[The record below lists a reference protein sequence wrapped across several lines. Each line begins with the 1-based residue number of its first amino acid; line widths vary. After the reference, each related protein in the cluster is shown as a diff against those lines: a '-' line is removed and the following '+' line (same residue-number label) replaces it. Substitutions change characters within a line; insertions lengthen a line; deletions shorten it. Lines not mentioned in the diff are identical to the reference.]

1 MNFTTL
7 ERPPASCDVLIVG
20 SGAAGLTA
28 ACRAADAGHRV
39 LVVERAAV
47 LGGTTAVSGGVIWAP
62 GNHLADAD
70 ADAEADADVTDDA
83 GDDATD
89 AGQGGSALRHLV
101 AVTRGSVPRARIEWF
116 LRTVEEA
123 VRYLCDETHV
133 DLFALERPD
142 YRADLPGA
150 RRGGRA
156 LDNRP
161 FDVAAYPGLEGLLRP
176 PTYLPWL
183 TMAEREQD
191 GGADLAAIDRDR
203 RERGTRTMGGA
214 LAGALAVSARARGV
228 DFLLGARAVGLER
241 SGHSWDLTLEHLGR
255 VTARRAVVLASGGF
269 EWDPALQRAF
279 LPSRLTP
286 IGAPGNEGDGL
297 LMALRS
303 GAAVTD
309 LTASWGVPVFC
320 DPEVRYEGLPTGR
333 LAAGELTRPGS
344 IMVDGSGRRFAD
356 EAGNYHDLTKV
367 FRETDPATGA
377 PRHVPA
383 WFVYD
388 AGHRARYPVA
398 GTPPGGT
405 PSWAITR
412 PTPRELARAC
422 DIDAEA
428 LAETIAEFNAGA
440 VAGADRRFGRA
451 PASLAPLAEGPFTAI
466 PVVAGTLGTCGGVVT
481 DDHGRVLT
489 RDGTPVEGLFAA
501 GNVAATVL
509 GDHYPGG
516 GTSLAVAVARA
527 YAIGAA
533 LGEGA
538 RH

>member
-7 ERPPASCDVLIVG
+7 DHPPTSCDVLVVG

-28 ACRAADAGHRV
+28 ACRAADAGHHV
-39 LVVERAAV
+39 VVVERASV

-70 ADAEADADVTDDA
+70 SAAD
-83 GDDATD
+83 GATD
-89 AGQGGSALRHLV
+89 GAADALRHLV
-101 AVTRGSVPRARIEWF
+101 AVTRETVPRARLEWF
-116 LRTVEEA
+116 LRTIGEA

-161 FDVAAYPGLEGLLRP
+161 FDVTAYPGLERLLRP

-191 GGADLAAIDRDR
+191 TGADLAALDRERRDR
-203 RERGTRTMGGA
+203 GVRTLGGA
-214 LAGALAVSARARGV
+214 LAGSLAVSARARGV
-228 DFLLGARAVGLER
+228 EFLLGARAVGLER
-241 SGHSWDLTLEHLGR
+241 SGRSWDLTFEDSGHI
-255 VTARRAVVLASGGF
+255 TARRAVVLAGGGF

-279 LPSRLTP
+279 LPARLTP

-297 LMALRS
+297 LMALRA

-320 DPEVRYEGLPTGR
+320 DPEARYDGLPTGR
-333 LAAGELTRPGS
+333 LATVELTRPGS
-344 IMVDGSGRRFAD
+344 IMVNGSGRRFAD
-356 EAGNYHDLTKV
+356 ETGSYHDLTKV

-388 AGHRARYPVA
+388 AVHRARYPVA
-398 GTPPGGT
+398 GGPPGGT
-405 PSWAITR
+405 PSWAVTGS
-412 PTPRELARAC
+412 TPHELADAC
-422 DIDAEA
+422 GIDASA
-428 LAETIAEFNAGA
+428 LAETIAEFNADA
-440 VAGADRRFGRA
+440 LAGADRRFGRG
-451 PASLAPLAEGPFTAI
+451 PASLAPLAEGPFTAV

-481 DDHGRVLT
+481 DDHGQVLT
-489 RDGTPVEGLFAA
+489 PGGTPVDGLFAA
-501 GNVAATVL
+501 GNVSASVF

-516 GTSLAVAVARA
+516 GTSLAAAVARA

-533 LGEGA
+533 LGGGG
-538 RH
+538 RR